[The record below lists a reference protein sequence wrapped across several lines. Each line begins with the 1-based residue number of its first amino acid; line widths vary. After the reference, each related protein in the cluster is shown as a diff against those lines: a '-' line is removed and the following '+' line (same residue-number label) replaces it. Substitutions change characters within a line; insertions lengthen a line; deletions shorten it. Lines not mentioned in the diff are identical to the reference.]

1 MRDGHAGQ
9 VLRLPGVSQLFDMK
23 SLATFL
29 AVVFFACSTFVAP
42 GVETSQS
49 KPNLLLIVTDD
60 QGYGDAGFQGC
71 RDILTPNLDRLARE
85 GVHCTSGYVSHPFCS
100 PTRAALMTGRYQQRF
115 GHENNPFYNPDDHR
129 EGLPLTEKLLPEF
142 LRAAGYV
149 TGWIGKWHLGA
160 APEFSPLKRGFT
172 ETFGF
177 IGGGHQYQNW
187 KPNPAVEY
195 QVPILRNGEAVEVTN
210 HLTIEFGRE
219 AVAFVRRHAS
229 EPWFLYLAFNAPHGP
244 QQPTRERIAKFADI
258 ADPKRR
264 AYAAQVSLLDDA
276 IGETL
281 EAVRDSGQRERT
293 LVFFFS
299 DNGGPIG
306 TKGNGS
312 VNTPLRGGKG
322 AVYEGGVR
330 VPFVVSWPGRLRGGA
345 KYNEPVSSLD
355 VFATAL
361 AAAAVPMPTDR
372 TYDSVNLLDFLD
384 GKRTGGP
391 HRQLFWRMSTG
402 ALGMRSAESKLV
414 HLPGQA
420 DELYDLATDGGESGD
435 LAGRMPD
442 RVKELR
448 TSLAAWEQELV
459 PPAFP
464 GLMAVRNRPP
474 RKQSSLQQPLR
485 LDLADDW
492 RVEVLA
498 QLPDGV
504 TVSNSLAVPPPT
516 WNVVNAE
523 RHDIVPVFNPKAGGW
538 AKGARLQALLAQEC
552 TTRYLLDPGSLV
564 LRTGAA
570 TDSPPLVAGKDYDA
584 DLEWGTFGRLPGGAL
599 KEGEPVFTS
608 YRHGLLRL
616 DSVVLTPDR
625 RIELRIGE
633 AKSAA
638 PTPPK
643 LREGERRLAN
653 IWLPGMIAKLG
664 PENLFPILETN
675 FPEPSTESP
684 SPAEKFIPRA
694 LAKLREGKPLR
705 VLAWGDSVTD
715 GSYLPGGKGERWQEQ
730 FVARLRERFPQA
742 QIELITEAWGGRN
755 TDSYLAEPPGSEHNY
770 AEKVLARKPDLIVS
784 EFVNDGWLNEEQV
797 ETRYLKFL
805 NDFTA
810 IGAEWIIL
818 TPHYVRPDW
827 MGLRQEREID
837 DDPRRYV
844 TGLRQF
850 TAKHGVALADASRRH
865 GRLWRQGIPYS
876 TLMLNSINHPNAD
889 GMSLFADSLL
899 ALFPPAE
906 QTLTAAWEF
915 NRPGDSE
922 GWQANGHLKD
932 VQVSDGGLKAHA
944 TGHDPILEYQPRLEV
959 PAAPWDMVE
968 VRLKADRDG
977 EAEIFWS
984 NTTTGRYGGF
994 AQEKSTR
1001 FPVKGDGE
1009 FHSYRIRPFWHAD
1022 GTIVRLRFDLY
1033 DAANFELDSLR
1044 ILKSVAATAPAEA
1057 DFGFRHGLAG
1067 WRSEDG
1073 IKLDATNG
1081 ALAMVL
1087 KEQTGLAIAPPVDIN
1102 ADQNTYVAL
1111 RMAVDRGRHATLRFA
1126 AADRPGLHSFSFPIQ
1141 ADGRAHTYNLDLLA
1155 SPHWRGRII
1164 ALVLRPTDELGA
1176 TAQVSWLKVSNS
1188 PQGEPEPAVR
1198 WFGVEEFP
1206 VRAGK
1211 PVTLAARV
1219 ANDGGAW
1226 FTNLSATVRLPEGV
1240 RNLRPLPLDTASL
1253 QPGEETTL
1261 RWRIQAN
1268 RPLEGEASL
1277 ALLLPRRGGE
1287 GRGEGVD
1294 AEQSS
1299 APAVPLTLP
1308 SPLRKGRGEVSAR
1321 ALNAQNAATTTATL
1335 RFTPIPQSARPGYVP
1350 EPKPVRGPHEVGVYY
1365 FPGWPTASQWQPIQ
1379 RFPERRPVLGWYRE
1393 GDPEIADWHIK
1404 WAVEHGITFF
1414 IYDWYWVRG
1423 QRQLEH
1429 GLHDGYF
1436 KARYRSLLKFCL
1448 LWANH
1453 NPPGSSS
1460 REDCLNVTQFWI
1472 ENYFRQPEHVTMDGK
1487 PVVFIF
1493 APENL
1498 THDLGGSEKA
1508 RAVFDEMRAEC
1519 VRAGLKGLYLVARV
1533 NDAAQARTAAA
1544 EGYDA
1549 VSSYTWPHLGVP
1561 AGEFRAPYATVLE
1574 GYRRQWQHI
1583 ADTAEI
1589 PLMPP
1594 VCGGWDSRPWHGENN
1609 FIRYDRTPELF
1620 RQHLLGAQQFVVA
1633 NAGNPRVRNWL
1644 ILEAWNEWGEG
1655 SYIEPHTEHGFGYLD
1670 AIRRA
1675 LTSANEP
1682 HEDLAPVDVG
1692 RGPYDVPGFD
1702 AQRAA
1707 WEFKRDTEG
1716 WRALMNVESVRME
1729 KGQLTFRTI
1738 ARDPA
1743 IASAPLQLRASEFS
1757 QLRVRLRLTAEAPGA
1772 EPEHGQL
1779 YWSTDRFAE
1788 SGATQADFTIP
1799 ADGHWHELVLDV
1811 ASNPRWRGRITR
1823 LRFDPCERPGV
1834 TVEIDWLRLRP

>member
-1 MRDGHAGQ
+1 MTGTQDRRCACL
-9 VLRLPGVSQLFDMK
+9 VCLSLFDMK

-60 QGYGDAGFQGC
+60 QGYGDVGFQGC
-71 RDILTPNLDRLARE
+71 RDIPTPNLDRLARE

-244 QQPTRERIAKFADI
+244 QQPTRERLAKFADI

-330 VPFVVSWPGRLRGGA
+330 VPFVVSWPGRLRRGTQYA
-345 KYNEPVSSLD
+345 EPVSSLD

-420 DELYDLATDGGESGD
+420 DELYDLATDLGESGD

-448 TSLAAWEQELV
+448 TSLAAWEKELV

-638 PTPPK
+638 PTPPR

-653 IWLPGMIAKLG
+653 IWLPGMITKLG

-770 AEKVLARKPDLIVS
+770 AEKVLAPKPDLVVS
-784 EFVNDGWLNEEQV
+784 EFVNDGWLNEQQV
-797 ETRYLKFL
+797 EIHYKKFL
-805 NDFTA
+805 DDFTA
-810 IGAEWIIL
+810 ISAEWIIL

-837 DDPRRYV
+837 DDPRPYI

-850 TAKHGVALADASRRH
+850 ATRHNVALADASRRY

-876 TLMLNSINHPNAD
+876 TLMLNSINHPNAH

-899 ALFPPAE
+899 VLFPPAE
-906 QTLTAAWEF
+906 QTVAATWEF
-915 NRPGDSE
+915 NRAGDNE
-922 GWQANGHLKD
+922 GWLANGHLKD
-932 VQVSDGGLKAHA
+932 AEVTDGVLKAR
-944 TGHDPILEYQPRLEV
+944 GLGSDPILEYQPRLEV
-959 PAAPWDMVE
+959 PAAPWDVVE
-968 VRLKADRDG
+968 LRLKADRDG

-994 AQEKSTR
+994 SQEKSTR
-1001 FPVKGDGE
+1001 FPVRGDGE
-1009 FHSYRIRPFWHAD
+1009 FHTYRVRPFWHAD
-1022 GTIVRLRFDLY
+1022 GKIVRLRFDLY
-1033 DAANFELDSLR
+1033 DAASFELDLLR
-1044 ILKSVAATAPAEA
+1044 IVKRVGAATPVEA
-1057 DFGFRHGLAG
+1057 SFDFVAGAAG
-1067 WRSEDG
+1067 WRGEDG
-1073 IKLDATNG
+1073 AGVIAQNSLLVITPHDPSS
-1081 ALAMVL
+1081 
-1087 KEQTGLAIAPPVDIN
+1087 LAIAPPVLF
-1102 ADQNTYVAL
+1102 AAAANTNVYV
-1111 RMAVDRGRHATLRFA
+1111 RMAVNNGTYATLLFA
-1126 AADRPGLHSFSFPIQ
+1126 TAEQPGLQRYSFPIR
-1141 ADGRAHTYNLDLLA
+1141 ADGRPHTYNINLSA
-1155 SPHWRGRII
+1155 SRAWRGQII
-1164 ALVLRPTDELGA
+1164 ALAIRPTEEAGA
-1176 TAQVSWLKVSNS
+1176 LALVHALRVSGK
-1188 PQGEPEPAVR
+1188 PEGEPESAIR
-1198 WFGVEEFP
+1198 SFGIEEFP
-1206 VRAGK
+1206 VRAGANF
-1211 PVTLAARV
+1211 TLAVRV
-1219 ANDGGAW
+1219 ANEGGSPI
-1226 FTNLSATVRLPEGV
+1226 TNLSASVRLPDGISLVRTILNGV
-1240 RNLRPLPLDTASL
+1240 SSL
-1253 QPGEETTL
+1253 SPGELTTL
-1261 RWRIQAN
+1261 RWSVTSRK
-1268 RPLEGEASL
+1268 PTSGL
-1277 ALLLPRRGGE
+1277 A
-1287 GRGEGVD
+1287 D
-1294 AEQSS
+1294 AAIRS
-1299 APAVPLTLP
+1299 A
-1308 SPLRKGRGEVSAR
+1308 
-1321 ALNAQNAATTTATL
+1321 NAATVSSLYRLDFTA
-1335 RFTPIPQSARPGYVP
+1335 IPPGTKGNYVP
-1350 EPKPVRGPHEVGVYY
+1350 QPKPVRGPHEVGVYY

-1393 GDPEIADWHIK
+1393 GDPEVADWHIK

-1460 REDCLNVTQFWI
+1460 REDCLNVTRFWI
-1472 ENYFRQPEHVTMDGK
+1472 ENYFRQPEHVMLHGK

-1498 THDLGGSEKA
+1498 THDLGGSDTV

-1533 NDAAQARTAAA
+1533 NDAAQARLAVT

-1583 ADTAEI
+1583 VDTADI

-1620 RQHLLGAQQFVVA
+1620 RQHLLDARQFVET

-1655 SYIEPHTEHGFGYLD
+1655 SYVEPHTEYGFGYLD
-1670 AIRRA
+1670 AIRTA
-1675 LTSANEP
+1675 MTWANEP
-1682 HEDLAPVDVG
+1682 HDDLAPVDVG
-1692 RGPYDVPGFD
+1692 RGPYEVPAFD

-1716 WRALMNVESVRME
+1716 WRALMNVESLRAERGLLV
-1729 KGQLTFRTI
+1729 FRTI

-1743 IASAPLQLRASEFS
+1743 IASAPLRLRASEFR
-1757 QLRVRLRLTAEAPGA
+1757 QLRVRLRLAAESPSA

-1788 SGATQADFTIP
+1788 SGATQASFTIA
-1799 ADGHWHELVLDV
+1799 ADGQWHELVLDV
-1811 ASNPRWRGRITR
+1811 ASNSRWRGRITR

-1834 TVEIDWLRLRP
+1834 KVEIDWLRLMP